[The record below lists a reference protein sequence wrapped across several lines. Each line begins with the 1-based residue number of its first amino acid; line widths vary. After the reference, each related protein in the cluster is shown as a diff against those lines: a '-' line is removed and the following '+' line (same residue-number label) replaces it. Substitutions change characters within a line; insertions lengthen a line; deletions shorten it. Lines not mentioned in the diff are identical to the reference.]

1 MLRGEVRGA
10 ECERRSPILHTG
22 PHPLCRAIL
31 RESCIWGIPGGGGEG
46 GCVVEAERAMLL
58 RAREPQGP
66 SAAAR
71 WEGAGGRVPS
81 LGFGRHQRG
90 GHPEFGPL
98 ASGAAGG

>member
-1 MLRGEVRGA
+1 
-10 ECERRSPILHTG
+10 
-22 PHPLCRAIL
+22 
-31 RESCIWGIPGGGGEG
+31 
-46 GCVVEAERAMLL
+46 MLL